1 KVRPSTGGSPVSP
14 GLSLGTGGAVL
25 SNSASAVP
33 TVRLGAA
40 RPPRVAPLSRTGQA
54 DLLIVAPSS
63 LSPKLAAAVSRLP
76 GVTVTEQIEAVRM
89 RINGAY
95 TAGLRGEPSGFRPFA
110 ARPTG
115 ASNALWEGVAGG
127 GIAVSYEMGKLGKI
141 KLGGTVVAAGRTTK
155 SLRVVAFGTMGI
167 GGVNAVVSHAVAR
180 SLGAPAGN

>member
-40 RPPRVAPLSRTGQA
+40 RPPRVAPLSRTVQA
-54 DLLIVAPSS
+54 DLLIVAPFS

-76 GVTVTEQIEAVRM
+76 GVTVTEQVEAVRM

-95 TAGLRGEPSGFRPFA
+95 TTVLGVDPSVFRSFA

-115 ASNALWEGVAGG
+115 ASNALWEGVASG
-127 GIAVSYEMGKLGKI
+127 GIAGSYSMGKLD
-141 KLGGTVVAAGRTTK
+141 KLPPGGTGVGARRPPKPAPA
-155 SLRVVAFGTMGI
+155 VAFGPIGI
-167 GGVNAVVSHAVAR
+167 G
-180 SLGAPAGN
+180 